1 MRSEVLSGWART
13 APSRARV
20 AALPGPDPETANEL
34 LEMLERVDGRGVL
47 PRGLGRAY
55 GDAAQNAGGTVVDT
69 TTLDAPL
76 EVSAD
81 GTARLGAGVS
91 IDRLLRTAV
100 PRGWFVPVTPGTRQV
115 TIGGA
120 IAADVHGKNH
130 HVDGSMAAHV
140 RAMTLVSPSGI
151 HRLRQGD
158 ELFDATTGGMGL
170 TGIVVE
176 AELSLIPIET
186 AFILVDTDRTTDL
199 DHTIELM
206 SEGDEGYQYSVAW
219 IDCLTPGRSLGRAV
233 LTRGNHAPLD
243 SIGGSR
249 RGTNG
254 STRDDARRFNPRTRL
269 SAPPWVPPGLLNQA
283 SIRAFNE
290 AVYRRAPRKERA
302 ALHSIGRFFHPLD
315 GVRDWN
321 RMYGR
326 RGFLQYQCVVP
337 FGRESTLRTM
347 VERLST
353 GGCPAFFGVLKRF
366 GPAGPGHLSFPVPGW
381 TLALD
386 MPVGPPALGPLLD
399 ELDGMVVEAGGR
411 VYLAKDSRLRPE
423 RLAAMYPRL
432 DEWRAVQ
439 SKVDP
444 RGVMRSDLARRL
456 ELMP

>member
-1 MRSEVLSGWART
+1 MRSEVLTGWART

-20 AALPGPDPETANEL
+20 AALPGPDPEAANEL

-55 GDAAQNAGGTVVDT
+55 GDAAQNAGGMVVDT

-76 EVSAD
+76 EISAD

-120 IAADVHGKNH
+120 LAADVHGKNH
-130 HVDGSMAAHV
+130 HVDGSMAAHI

-151 HRLRQGD
+151 HSLRPGD

-186 AFILVDTDRTTDL
+186 ALILVDTDRTTDL

-206 SEGDEGYQYSVAW
+206 SEGDEGYRYSVAW

-233 LTRGNHAPLD
+233 LTRGNHAPLEAFEAAH
-243 SIGGSR
+243 GGR
-249 RGTNG
+249 NG
-254 STRDDARRFNPRTRL
+254 SKPLDPLVFKPRALL
-269 SAPPWVPPGLLNQA
+269 SAPPWVPPWLLNHA

-290 AVYRRAPRKERA
+290 AWYRRAPMHERG
-302 ALHSIGRFFHPLD
+302 ALHTIGRFFHPLD

-321 RMYGR
+321 
-326 RGFLQYQCVVP
+326 
-337 FGRESTLRTM
+337 
-347 VERLST
+347 
-353 GGCPAFFGVLKRF
+353 
-366 GPAGPGHLSFPVPGW
+366 
-381 TLALD
+381 
-386 MPVGPPALGPLLD
+386 
-399 ELDGMVVEAGGR
+399 
-411 VYLAKDSRLRPE
+411 
-423 RLAAMYPRL
+423 
-432 DEWRAVQ
+432 
-439 SKVDP
+439 
-444 RGVMRSDLARRL
+444 
-456 ELMP
+456 